1 MILRSTNIR
10 AALRSRQRGF
20 LLNPYR
26 FGTGGGSTPNIR
38 SETLISTGSASVQT
52 FTMPS
57 SVVPGDRIVV
67 CVGFTLAPTVSI
79 DTGFSGSDWTVDR
92 DTAGTNCKV
101 WVASKTATG
110 SDALRVNL
118 SGANICAGA
127 SYAIQNGTVL
137 RSTGQAFGAPGS
149 DTANPPAVT
158 GLTNGADAVCFV
170 VFSANGAVT
179 TSSAPSGYALV
190 TQSAAVQLFKAT
202 KVISGTSEDP
212 TAYPPGG
219 NTAHVIA
226 TVAITLA

>member
-1 MILRSTNIR
+1 MISLR
-10 AALRSRQRGF
+10 RQRGF

-26 FGTGGGSTPNIR
+26 FGTGGGSTPAIR
-38 SETLISTGSASVQT
+38 SEANTNNSSNTTHTIAMPASIGV
-52 FTMPS
+52 
-57 SVVPGDRIVV
+57 GDRITV
-67 CVGFTLAPTVSI
+67 CLGFSTAPTVTI
-79 DTGFSGSDWTVDR
+79 DTGFSGSGWTVDR

-101 WVASKTATG
+101 WVASKIATG
-110 SDALRVNL
+110 SDALRLNL
-118 SGANICAGA
+118 SVANTCAGA
-127 SYAIQNGTVL
+127 AFAVMNGTVL

-179 TSSAPSGYALV
+179 TASAPAGYTLV
-190 TQSAAVQLFKAT
+190 TQVALAGLVQLFKAT

-212 TAYPPGG
+212 AAYPPGG